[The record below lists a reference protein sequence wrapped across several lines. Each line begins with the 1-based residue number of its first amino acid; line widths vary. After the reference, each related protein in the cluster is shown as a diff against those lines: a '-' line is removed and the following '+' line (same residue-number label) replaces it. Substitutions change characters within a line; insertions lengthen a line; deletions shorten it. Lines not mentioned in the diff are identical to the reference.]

1 MSLKKCKSS
10 CPFASTK
17 TEAPQRKNS
26 GEKVSKT
33 FDENWADALLS
44 EEGSCFEL
52 LALAQEDV

>member
-1 MSLKKCKSS
+1 V
-10 CPFASTK
+10 
-17 TEAPQRKNS
+17 EN
-26 GEKVSKT
+26 VSKT